1 MDRSFSMAW
10 ANPICNIE
18 VKMTIQVSK
27 EGEYVTVRLPKLF
40 GFSVRS
46 EFKQATGNNPTGTK
60 YKLDFQEVE
69 RMDSSALGML
79 LLLRETSGGI
89 TSDILIVNSR
99 PEIRKL
105 LQLANFHT
113 LFNIL

>member
-1 MDRSFSMAW
+1 MA
-10 ANPICNIE
+10 
-18 VKMTIQVSK
+18 IQVSK
-27 EGEYVTVRLPKLF
+27 EGERIMVRLPKLF

-46 EFKQATGNNPTGTK
+46 EFKQATGDNPPGTK

-89 TSDILIVNSR
+89 SSDIMIVNSR

>member
-1 MDRSFSMAW
+1 MAL
-10 ANPICNIE
+10 N
-18 VKMTIQVSK
+18 VSK
-27 EGEYVTVRLPKLF
+27 EGDRVVLRLPKLF
-40 GFSVRS
+40 GFAVRAD
-46 EFKQATGNNPTGTK
+46 FKQATSGNPLGTK

-89 TSDILIVNSR
+89 SSDILIINPR
-99 PEIRKL
+99 TEIRKL

-113 LFNIL
+113 LFTIQ